1 MAQTQ
6 QNFSLYKAQ
15 IGYFHLM
22 ATLLPSSDV
31 GNPGSVHPVLHQAGS
46 GGAQRSLMDTVPIKA
61 WTSATGHTIHNG
73 NLVYFYVL
81 ELGLVKNKP
90 VIVPNSS

>member
-1 MAQTQ
+1 
-6 QNFSLYKAQ
+6 
-15 IGYFHLM
+15 
-22 ATLLPSSDV
+22 
-31 GNPGSVHPVLHQAGS
+31 
-46 GGAQRSLMDTVPIKA
+46 MDTVPIKA

-90 VIVPNSS
+90 VIVPNSELRKEGKQVGERAGNGSD